1 MNTNTM
7 FSRRQALGALAGGA
21 AIMATT
27 AACGF
32 KSATAT
38 AGSADGNVQYWA
50 QVDPTNTVQQAAIS
64 AFNTSNK
71 GQVTLS
77 TIPAAGYL
85 GKVQT
90 AMGSSAMPG
99 LFFNWGG
106 GSLSSYV
113 KAGKLVALDPSLKA
127 HFLSSPLQAGI
138 VDGAFVGVPCRGTQP
153 VFLYYNKKLFTQ
165 AGVQPPTTYSEL
177 TNLVKVFKGRGII
190 PFTVA
195 GASTFS
201 WTELMWLEY
210 LVDRVG
216 GPGVFKSIAG
226 GDWSGWKDPS
236 VLQAAEMITELVSS
250 GAFGSNFGSVN
261 YGAGGTSTLLATGRA
276 AMQLMGSWD
285 YATLAQIS
293 SSFAANE
300 LGYVAFPSVE
310 GGKGDAANVS
320 GNPTNYISM
329 TTAASRT
336 TASNFLQTVYSD
348 SYVSGLVKMGEVPV
362 TTNTKQLLSQSSDPA
377 YSNFLYNL
385 VSDAPTF
392 TQSWDQALG
401 STLAT
406 PMLTEIQKLFNGQD
420 TPQQFVNNVLA
431 IKS

>member
-1 MNTNTM
+1 MNNM
-7 FSRRQALGALAGGA
+7 SRRQALAALAGGA

-32 KSATAT
+32 KSANAT
-38 AGSADGNVQYWA
+38 ASSADGNVSYWT

-64 AFNTSNK
+64 AFNKTSK
-71 GQVTLS
+71 GQITLS
-77 TIPAAGYL
+77 TIASAGYL

-99 LFFNWGG
+99 LFFSWGG
-106 GSLSSYV
+106 GSLSPYI
-113 KAGKLVALDPSLKA
+113 KAGKLVELDPSLKS
-127 HFLSSPLQAGI
+127 HFLASPLQAGI
-138 VDGAFVGVPCRGTQP
+138 VDGKFVGVPCRGTQP
-153 VFLYYNKKLFTQ
+153 VFLFYNKTLFTQ
-165 AGVQPPTTYSEL
+165 AGVQPPTTYSDL
-177 TNLVKVFKGRGII
+177 TNLVTVFKKRGITPI
-190 PFTVA
+190 TVA
-195 GASTFS
+195 GSGTSS
-201 WTELMWLEY
+201 WTELMWVEY

-236 VLQAAEMITELVSS
+236 VLQAAQMIAELVSS

-293 SSFAANE
+293 PSFAENE

-329 TTAASRT
+329 TTAAAKT
-336 TASNFLQTVYSD
+336 TAADFLQTVYGD
-348 SYVSGLVKMGEVPV
+348 SYVGGLVKMGEVPV
-362 TTNTKQLLSQSSDPA
+362 TTNAKALLSQSSTPE

-385 VSDAPTF
+385 VADAPTF

-420 TPQQFVNNVLA
+420 TPQQFVSNVLA